1 MFGLVNLSPSDFF
14 QFRVSSVTRGH
25 PYKILKPHSCY
36 TARATFFAERIV
48 NIWNSLPHDS
58 TDFSSLLAFKC
69 GIEEHDF
76 SMFLCL
82 Y

>member
-1 MFGLVNLSPSDFF
+1 LSTSVLLTFF

-25 PYKILKPHSCY
+25 PYKILKPHSCCS
-36 TARATFFAERIV
+36 ARATNFAERIV
-48 NIWNSLPHDS
+48 NIWKGLPHDS
-58 TDFSSLLAFKC
+58 IDFSSLLAFKY